1 MAERDSIDD
10 TAIALI
16 GMSGRFPGA
25 PDIETFWH
33 NIAQG
38 VKSIRFFSDEDLLK
52 VGVSEET
59 LRQPGYVRA
68 GALLDNIDLFDAE
81 FFGYAPRDAQVTDP
95 QQRLFLECAWE
106 ALESAGYSPQR
117 SRGLIGVFA
126 GSGFSTYMLNNLYAN
141 PALEGLVDPLQIAIG
156 NDRDALASTVSY
168 KLNLKGPSISV
179 QTFCSTSLVAVHLA
193 CQSLLNYECDMALA
207 GGVAIQVPHTG
218 GYVYKE
224 GGIVSPDGECRTFDA
239 QAQGSV
245 MGNGVG
251 VVTLKRL
258 SEALEDGDYIY
269 AILRG
274 SAVNNDGNMRVSYA
288 APGLDGQTEV
298 IAEAIGQANIP
309 VKSISYIEAH
319 GTATMLGDAVEL
331 AAMKKAFA
339 LSTHKK
345 QFCALGSVK
354 PNLGHLD
361 RASGVTGL
369 VKTALALRHRLLP
382 PSLNF
387 VSASTD
393 VALEQSPF
401 YVNTQ
406 ACPWPA
412 TEGPRRA
419 GVSSFGLGGTNA
431 HVILEEA
438 PATEPSGVSRPWQ
451 LLTLSART
459 ASAAG
464 AINARLCSFLEQHPQ
479 ASLPDVAY
487 TLNVGRN
494 TFNHRQFVVGRSRQE
509 IIKALKNSPF
519 SQCQTFRE
527 RGVAFLFPDVGEQ
540 YLGMAQELY
549 AQEDTFRQQI
559 DHGCHFLRTH
569 QGLDLASLVFSPSS
583 DARQPELAH
592 RRTTLSEWGRS
603 QPRVSSAEQIKQ
615 PSIALPVAFLTEYA
629 LAQLF
634 ISWRIQPEAMLG
646 YGVGEYVAA
655 CLAGVLSLEDAL
667 TVVTRSAN
675 LIQETEPGA
684 MMLVS
689 LSPEAAGQFLDEE
702 IELVAVNSP
711 HLCVL
716 AGPEE
721 AVELLEDRLTAQGV
735 AYRRIDTPRALHSS
749 LLAPLRE
756 DIISLLS
763 EMTLRPPKIP
773 YISNVSG
780 TWITPEQATA
790 PTYWAEQIC
799 SPVLF
804 SAGVNCLLRETEHVL
819 LEIGVGQ
826 ELSSFARHDPTCTDA
841 RADLIVAT
849 LPGAQERQS
858 EQKSLLTALG
868 KLWLAGVTLDW
879 QKLYASE
886 QRRRIPLPTYPF
898 ERQRYWIDPP
908 QWRTLMPYI
917 STPASAD
924 NSAAGAGKRA
934 DPASW
939 FYTPDWQE
947 IPLAHEDK
955 PAPESQRPWLI
966 FLDEK
971 KAVSKIAQHMHQ
983 LGRPVICVQAGT
995 CFMCLSEDLYSIRPG
1010 EPADYLALC
1019 KALAQRDR
1027 LPGTILHAWSLHT
1040 FASASFAERFE
1051 LAQEYGLYSLIYLV
1065 QALGAQMHTDP
1076 IQILVVS
1083 RQLHLVS
1090 GNEPLIPE
1098 QATILSAC
1106 KVIPQ
1111 EYLNILCRN
1120 LDFDNLE
1127 TAEFLDRLLAESQ
1140 SIGADLIVAY
1150 RGSQRLVQ
1158 TYRQLPLQ
1166 RSVRPVFRQQGVYL
1180 LTGGLGN
1187 IGLVLAEYLAR
1198 EMHARLV
1205 LLSRSVPPERA
1216 TWDAWLED
1224 HPTEEHT
1231 SVLIRRIRAIESF
1244 GGEVLILQADVAD
1257 PVQLR
1262 RVLAQ
1267 TRAHFGTLHGIF
1279 HAAGISSEA
1288 AFRVIQEIG
1297 PAQCTLH
1304 FRPKAYGLYA
1314 LEETLADMPL
1324 DFCLLYS
1331 SLASVLGGLG
1341 FAGYTAANIFL
1352 DSFADQHNLRAV
1364 TPWISVNWDTWQV
1377 KENAHSLLG
1386 ATVEQYAMRPEEAI
1400 EALTRV
1406 LQSGRTRVVNSTGDL
1421 EARMQQW
1428 LRRQNTHE
1436 AAGFTSAYS
1445 GATQPRPQLS
1455 TPYTPAQ
1462 EEYEQQMVLIWQQV
1476 LGIEPV
1482 GIHDNF
1488 FELGGHSL
1496 MGTQLIGR
1504 LRQTFRVNL
1513 PLAVL
1518 FEASTIAELALAI
1531 KLQLLEEIDRVDE
1544 SAIEHFS

>member
-1 MAERDSIDD
+1 MVERDPIDD

-25 PDIETFWH
+25 PDIETFWR

-38 VKSIRFFSDEDLLK
+38 VKSIRFFSDEELLGA
-52 VGVSEET
+52 GVSEET

-68 GALLDNIDLFDAE
+68 GALLDDIDLFDAE
-81 FFGYAPRDAQVTDP
+81 FFGYAPRDAQITDP

-106 ALESAGYSPQR
+106 ALESAGYAPQR
-117 SRGLIGVFA
+117 YRGLVGVFA
-126 GSGFSTYMLNNLYAN
+126 GSGFSTYMLHNLYAN
-141 PALEGLVDPLQIAIG
+141 PALDGLIDPLQVSIG

-193 CQSLLNYECDMALA
+193 CQSLLHYECDMALA

-258 SEALEDGDYIY
+258 SDALEDGDHIY
-269 AILRG
+269 ALLRG
-274 SAVNNDGNMRVSYA
+274 SAVNNDGNVRVSYT

-298 IAEAIGQANIP
+298 IAEALGQADIP
-309 VKSISYIEAH
+309 VESISYIEAH

-339 LSTHKK
+339 LGTNKK

-369 VKTALALRHRLLP
+369 IKTAQALHHQLLP

-387 VSASTD
+387 VSASAD

-406 ACPWPA
+406 ARPWPA

-431 HVILEEA
+431 HIILEEA
-438 PATEPSGVSRPWQ
+438 PVPEPAGVARPWQ

-459 ASAAG
+459 ASALSVT
-464 AINARLCSFLEQHPQ
+464 NARLQSFLEQHPQ
-479 ASLPDVAY
+479 VCLPDASY

-509 IIKALKNSPF
+509 VVKALKNAPL
-519 SQCQTFRE
+519 SQYQTFRE
-527 RGVAFLFPDVGEQ
+527 RGVAFLLPGVGEQ

-549 AQEDTFRQQI
+549 AQEEVFRREIVHCCQ
-559 DHGCHFLRTH
+559 FLRTNL
-569 QGLDLASLVFSPSS
+569 GLDLASLLFSPSS
-583 DARQPELAH
+583 GTRQPEFAS
-592 RRTTLSEWGRS
+592 RRAPLSAWEHD
-603 QPRVSSAEQIKQ
+603 QPRVSPAEQIKQ
-615 PSIALPVAFLTEYA
+615 PAISLPAVFVTEYA
-629 LAQLF
+629 LARLMMN
-634 ISWRIQPEAMLG
+634 WGIQPQAMLG

-655 CLAGVLSLEDAL
+655 CLAGVFSLEDAL
-667 TVVTRSAN
+667 TVIARGAS

-684 MMLVS
+684 LMQVS
-689 LSPEAAGQFLDEE
+689 LSAEAISQFLDEQ

-711 HLCVL
+711 HLSVL

-721 AVELLEDRLTAQGV
+721 ALELLEDRLNAQGV
-735 AYRRIDTPRALHSS
+735 AYRWTGTPRALHSS

-763 EMTLRPPKIP
+763 EITFNPPQIP
-773 YISNVSG
+773 YISSVTG
-780 TWITPEQATA
+780 TWITPEQAVA
-790 PTYWAEQIC
+790 PTYWAEQMC

-804 SAGVNCLLRETEHVL
+804 STGVNHLLRETEHVL

-826 ELSSFARHDPTCTDA
+826 ELSTLARHDPACTDT
-841 RADLIVAT
+841 RMSLVVAT

-858 EQKSLLTALG
+858 EQGALLTALG
-868 KLWLAGVTLDW
+868 KLWLAGVTIDW
-879 QKLYASE
+879 QQFYASE
-886 QRRRIPLPTYPF
+886 RRRRVPLPTYPF

-908 QWRTLMPYI
+908 QWRTLTARI
-917 STPASAD
+917 SAPAT
-924 NSAAGAGKRA
+924 AGKSSTEAGKRA
-934 DPASW
+934 DPRSW
-939 FYTPDWQE
+939 FYAPDWQE
-947 IPLAHEDK
+947 VPLAYVDK
-955 PAPESQRPWLI
+955 PTPESLRPWLI
-966 FLDEK
+966 FLDEQEV
-971 KAVSKIAQHMHQ
+971 VSSVARHMRQ
-983 LGRPVICVQAGT
+983 LGRQAICVQAGT
-995 CFMCLSEDLYSIRPG
+995 CFACLSENLYSLRPG
-1010 EPADYLALC
+1010 EPDDYLTLC
-1019 KALAQRDR
+1019 KALAKRDR

-1040 FASASFAERFE
+1040 SASASFAARFE

-1065 QALGAQMHTDP
+1065 QALGAQMHTAP
-1076 IQILVVS
+1076 TQILVLS
-1083 RQLHLVS
+1083 RQLHAVTGREQLW
-1090 GNEPLIPE
+1090 PE
-1098 QATILSAC
+1098 QATILGVC

-1111 EYLNILCRN
+1111 EYLNIVCRN
-1120 LDFDNLE
+1120 LDFDDLE
-1127 TAEFLDRLLAESQ
+1127 TAEFPDQLLAECQ
-1140 SIGADLIVAY
+1140 VMGADPIVAY
-1150 RGSQRLVQ
+1150 RDGQRMVQ
-1158 TYRQLPLQ
+1158 TYQPLSLQ
-1166 RSVRPVFRQQGVYL
+1166 RSARPAFRQQGVYV

-1187 IGLVLAEYLAR
+1187 IGLALAEYLAR
-1198 EMHARLV
+1198 EMRARLV

-1216 TWDAWLED
+1216 AWDAWLAK
-1224 HPTEEHT
+1224 HPPEEHGC
-1231 SVLIRRIRAIESF
+1231 VLIRRIQAIESL

-1262 RVLAQ
+1262 YVIEQ
-1267 TRAHFGTLHGIF
+1267 TRAHFGTLHGVF
-1279 HAAGISSEA
+1279 HAAGTSAEA
-1288 AFRVIQEIG
+1288 AFRVLQEIG
-1297 PAQCTLH
+1297 PAQCALH

-1314 LEETLADMPL
+1314 LEEALADLPL

-1331 SLASVLGGLG
+1331 SLASILGGLG
-1341 FAGYTAANIFL
+1341 FTGYTAANIFL
-1352 DSFADQHNLRAV
+1352 DSFAEQHNLRAI
-1364 TPWISVNWDTWQV
+1364 TPWVCVNWDTWQV
-1377 KENAHSLLG
+1377 KEDTHGLLG
-1386 ATVEQYAMRPEEAI
+1386 ATVEQYAMQPEEAI
-1400 EALTRV
+1400 DALTRII
-1406 LQSGRTRVVNSTGDL
+1406 QSGRTRVVNSTGDL
-1421 EARMQQW
+1421 ETRMQQW

-1436 AAGFTSAYS
+1436 GGKFAPMYS
-1445 GATQPRPQLS
+1445 GATQARPQLL
-1455 TPYTPAQ
+1455 TPYAPAQ
-1462 EEYEQQMVLIWQQV
+1462 DDYERQIVLIWQQV
-1476 LGIEPV
+1476 LGIEPI

-1504 LRQTFRVNL
+1504 LRQTFQVNL
-1513 PLAVL
+1513 PLAAL
-1518 FEASTIAELALAI
+1518 FEAPTIAELALAI
-1531 KLQLLEEIDRVDE
+1531 KLQLLEEIDRIDE
-1544 SAIEHFS
+1544 RGER